1 MGLLTTAY
9 VSFMTGLWVELLTQR
24 WRKLIII
31 IIIITLPLRKRVKR
45 SDTRTAQSPPM
56 KADVPV

>member
-31 IIIITLPLRKRVKR
+31 IIISLPLRKRVKR